1 MRVSGAATCPECG
14 SRTSAFAAGCATC
27 GADLVAHHRRTR
39 LATAEARE
47 REAARPAAR
56 FALPRPS
63 LSVAEA
69 GWLAATLFFL
79 AFAGVLGI
87 LLAVLGAMHSF
98 YEDHKVRLVL
108 YCGLAGLGLALELL
122 ATR

>member
-1 MRVSGAATCPECG
+1 VSGAATCPECG
-14 SRTSAFAAGCATC
+14 SRTSAFAAGCAAC
-27 GADLVAHHRRTR
+27 GADLVAHHRQTR
-39 LATAEARE
+39 IAAGAQERE
-47 REAARPAAR
+47 RRPR
-56 FALPRPS
+56 FELPRPS

-69 GWLAATLFFL
+69 GWLALTLFFL

-87 LLAVLGAMHSF
+87 LLAILGAMHSF

-108 YCGLAGLGLALELL
+108 YCGLAGLGLAMELL